1 MMPEST
7 FISDKV
13 QALIDKFLGG
23 TKLGELS
30 RKRPEVEESSRIH
43 MLVLIIVTAFQSE
56 NKALRKW
63 LTNTRKELDGLK
75 DKSLG
80 AIAAR
85 EIGARAELLEHFD
98 CKGEENVDV
107 IPLFNYTGYHWKL
120 DGDQVICSEEDKH
133 LEEDVSDDYFDKEWR
148 SKTHT
153 MVRTYFQSTDSD
165 VLMIFENKLEIT

>member
-1 MMPEST
+1 MMPESAL
-7 FISDKV
+7 ISDVLQDIIK
-13 QALIDKFLGG
+13 KFLSG

-30 RKRPEVEESSRIH
+30 RKRPEIDEPGRIH
-43 MLVLIIVTAFQSE
+43 MLVIIMISALQSE
-56 NKALRKW
+56 NKVLRKW
-63 LTNTRKELDGLK
+63 LNNARAELEPLK

-107 IPLFNYTGYHWKL
+107 IPLFNYAGYHWKL

-165 VLMIFENKLEIT
+165 VLMIFENKLEVT